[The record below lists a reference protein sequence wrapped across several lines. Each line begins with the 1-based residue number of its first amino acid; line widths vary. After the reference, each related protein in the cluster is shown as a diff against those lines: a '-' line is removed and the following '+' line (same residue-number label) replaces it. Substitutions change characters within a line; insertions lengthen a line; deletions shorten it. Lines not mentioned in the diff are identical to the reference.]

1 MAEEEIDDSA
11 FILSMVKHRPH
22 ESHLKSLFSNQRIS
36 FYSNGDVDFG
46 GKRNIGPSSRMNI
59 SQLESEPI
67 FSFSRFISP
76 KREWVFKLL
85 ALISAP
91 CGVVIAFYPIWIY
104 DAIKTYGY
112 SGIVDHTDVQ
122 ISIILVLFSILFVVL
137 LDLFVGKF
145 GLQESLELSFNNQ
158 DEYKI
163 KGDIPKQEPQSFGL
177 KLIAVVWGIVGFVWT
192 LVLLDSIS
200 VPIVGTPVGMIVIGI
215 GLLFLYGII
224 GSLRGYLFD
233 DHTFTDK
240 NGDNKNEEI
249 RDLHH
254 LYKAINLWIEN
265 QRLQAERLDNDGETG
280 ASNRNNEFSEL
291 FDKLS
296 ASQDQIPGVAPKI
309 DELRKNQSAVF
320 GAIIVRSATEELM
333 KQVCIDAGVKWKN
346 PNKKQNLN
354 DYLQV
359 AISRDVNLDS
369 NIIKYVNY
377 IRETGNTAA
386 HDLNVIWRDF
396 KQCLEYF
403 CDIVE
408 WYASITKD

>member
-46 GKRNIGPSSRMNI
+46 GKRNIGPSSMMNI

-91 CGVVIAFYPIWIY
+91 CGVVIAFYPFWING
-104 DAIKTYGY
+104 AIETHGY
-112 SGIVDHTDVQ
+112 PDLLEHNDVRL
-122 ISIILVLFSILFVVL
+122 SIILVLFSSLLVL
-137 LDLFVGKF
+137 LLDMCIGKF
-145 GLQESLELSFNNQ
+145 GLQESLELPFNNQ
-158 DEYKI
+158 DIYNI
-163 KGDIPKQEPQSFGL
+163 KGYIPKQAPQSFGL
-177 KLIAVVWGIVGFVWT
+177 GVIVVFWIIALLTYGIPIVDLFLGKLGLENIFSQVVGIGVGL
-192 LVLLDSIS
+192 LVLYALI
-200 VPIVGTPVGMIVIGI
+200 GT
-215 GLLFLYGII
+215 L
-224 GSLRGYLFD
+224 SKYLFD
-233 DHTFTDK
+233 DHTIV
-240 NGDNKNEEI
+240 GRRGEEDV
-249 RDLHH
+249 RGLHH
-254 LYKAINLWIEN
+254 FYRAIELWIED

-296 ASQDQIPGVAPKI
+296 ASQDQIPGVGPKI
-309 DELRKNQSAVF
+309 EKLRINQSAVF

-408 WYASITKD
+408 WYSSITKD